1 MKNYSEEEM
10 ANYFAKCLLMPQD
23 RFINSLERN
32 FDGKKVN
39 ISAVAEEFGVD
50 INTATQRGVD
60 LGLISTW

>member
-1 MKNYSEEEM
+1 MRRRKQNEM
-10 ANYFAKCLLMPQD
+10 VNYFAKCLLMPQD
-23 RFINSLERN
+23 RFIDSLERN

-60 LGLISTW
+60 LGLISAW

>member
-1 MKNYSEEEM
+1 MRDRTKEEM
-10 ANYFAKCLLMPQD
+10 AAYFARALLMPQD
-23 RFINSLERN
+23 KFVNSLERN

-60 LGLISTW
+60 LGLISAW